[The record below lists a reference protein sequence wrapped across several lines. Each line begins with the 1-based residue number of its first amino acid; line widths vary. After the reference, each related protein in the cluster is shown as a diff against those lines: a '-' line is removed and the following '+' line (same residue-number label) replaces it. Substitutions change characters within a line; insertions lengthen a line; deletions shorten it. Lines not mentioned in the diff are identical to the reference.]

1 MVTARE
7 VTNVAYALLKTS
19 AASSLVSDAISLKF
33 LNMAVKDVYLNSS
46 LMVSS
51 TTIYVTTGT
60 YRYDLPSNFMSIAIR
75 DEEKNDPCVYF
86 DDGTSTHKLIYRQYP
101 DFFPIQST
109 PSTPTAFTIEYI
121 TDYPYAELILE
132 SPYEETPPT
141 YLFLEDLSD
150 YFIAEY
156 VPYTPN
162 IQLLLN
168 PVPNANGTITILFI
182 PRSPILTSQSDPIPL
197 PHALS
202 YPLAYYIC
210 SLYFRMLGEVVSA
223 ERYFL
228 LYDAGMKKYHR
239 LMSTTLKKLKTIWG
253 GETDEQRNTGK

>member
-101 DFFPIQST
+101 DFFPLSST

-121 TDYPYAELILE
+121 TDFPYMELILE

-141 YLFLEDLSD
+141 YIFTEDSTD
-150 YFIAEY
+150 YFIVEY
-156 VPYTPN
+156 VPYTPQ